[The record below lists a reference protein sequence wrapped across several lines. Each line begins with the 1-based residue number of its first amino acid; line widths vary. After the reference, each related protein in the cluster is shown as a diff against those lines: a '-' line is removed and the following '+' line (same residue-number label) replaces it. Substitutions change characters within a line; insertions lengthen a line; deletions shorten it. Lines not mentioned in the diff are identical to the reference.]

1 MDNLIDG
8 KAVAATVR
16 GEVAERTKRLHDAT
30 GIRAGLAVIIF
41 GEDPASQ
48 VSVANKP
55 KACAASGMH
64 SLQVEMP
71 AETTQAELEA
81 KIDEVAADPAIHG
94 MIVQMPL
101 PDHLDTDAALNRIP
115 FEKDADGLTADAMG
129 RLMTLQPGPLPCTP
143 AGVMELLKAYD
154 VETRGAHAVVVGRS
168 EIVGKPQA
176 HLLLKED
183 CTVTICHSRT
193 RDLEGICRQADILVA
208 AVGRP
213 RMLGAEHVKDG
224 AVVIDVGINRL
235 QDGLCGDV
243 DFDAVSEVA
252 GAISPVPGGVGPMTI
267 ACLLANTL
275 TACCR
280 AKGLPEPDGLT
291 A

>member
-8 KAVAATVR
+8 KAVAAKVR
-16 GEVAERTKRLHDAT
+16 AEVAERTKRLQDAT
-30 GIRAGLAVIIF
+30 GVQAGLAVIIV

-48 VSVANKP
+48 VYVSNKH
-55 KACAASGMH
+55 KACEEAGMH

-81 KIDEVAADPAIHG
+81 KIDEVASDPAIHG

-101 PDHLDTDAALNRIP
+101 PGHLDTDAALNRIP

-143 AGVMELLKAYD
+143 AGVIELLKAYD
-154 VETRGAHAVVVGRS
+154 VEMKGAHAVVVGRS

-213 RMLGAEHVKDG
+213 KMLGAEHVKDG

-235 QDGLCGDV
+235 PEGLCGDV
-243 DFDAVSEVA
+243 DFDAVQPMASL
-252 GAISPVPGGVGPMTI
+252 ITPVPGGVGPMTI
-267 ACLLANTL
+267 AMLLKNTVE
-275 TACCR
+275 AAER
-280 AKGLPEPDGLT
+280 SAGR
-291 A
+291 

>member
-16 GEVAERTKRLHDAT
+16 GEVAERTQRLHDET
-30 GIRAGLAVIIF
+30 GVRAGLAVIIV

-48 VSVANKP
+48 VYVANKHR
-55 KACAASGMH
+55 ACEEAGMR

-71 AETTQAELEA
+71 AETTQSELEA
-81 KIDEVAADPAIHG
+81 KIDEVAADPGIHG

-101 PDHLDTDAALNRIP
+101 PGHLDTDAALNRIP

-154 VETRGAHAVVVGRS
+154 VETKGAHAVVVGRS

-176 HLLLKED
+176 HLLLKQD

-213 RMLGAEHVKDG
+213 RMIGAEHVKDG

-235 QDGLCGDV
+235 EDGLCGDV
-243 DFDAVSEVA
+243 DFDAVQPKA
-252 GAISPVPGGVGPMTI
+252 RLITPVPGGVGPMTI
-267 ACLLANTL
+267 AMLLKNTVE
-275 TACCR
+275 AAER
-280 AKGLPEPDGLT
+280 SAGR
-291 A
+291 

>member
-8 KAVAATVR
+8 KAVAAQVR
-16 GEVAERTKRLHDAT
+16 AEVAERTRRLQDAT
-30 GIRAGLAVIIF
+30 GVQARLAVIIV

-48 VSVANKP
+48 VYVSNKH
-55 KACAASGMH
+55 KACHEAGMH

-101 PDHLDTDAALNRIP
+101 PGHLDTDAALNRIP

-143 AGVMELLKAYD
+143 AGVIELLRAYD
-154 VETRGAHAVVVGRS
+154 VEMRGAHAVVVGRS

-213 RMLGAEHVKDG
+213 KMLGAEHVKDG

-235 QDGLCGDV
+235 PEGLCGDV
-243 DFDAVSEVA
+243 DFDAVQPKA
-252 GAISPVPGGVGPMTI
+252 RLITPVPGGVGPMTI
-267 ACLLANTL
+267 AMLLKNTVEAAERS
-275 TACCR
+275 TGR
-280 AKGLPEPDGLT
+280 
-291 A
+291 

>member
-16 GEVAERTKRLHDAT
+16 GEVAQRTKRLHDET
-30 GIRAGLAVIIF
+30 GIRAGLAVIIV

-48 VSVANKP
+48 VYVANKH
-55 KACAASGMH
+55 KACEEAGMH

-235 QDGLCGDV
+235 DDGLCGDV
-243 DFDAVSEVA
+243 DFDAVQPKA
-252 GAISPVPGGVGPMTI
+252 RLITPVPGGVGPMTI
-267 ACLLANTL
+267 AMLLRNTVE
-275 TACCR
+275 AAER
-280 AKGLPEPDGLT
+280 SAGR
-291 A
+291 

>member
-1 MDNLIDG
+1 VL
-8 KAVAATVR
+8 
-16 GEVAERTKRLHDAT
+16 
-30 GIRAGLAVIIF
+30 AGLAVIIV

-48 VSVANKP
+48 VYVANKH
-55 KACAASGMH
+55 KACEEAGMH
-64 SLQVEMP
+64 SLEVVMP

-101 PDHLDTDAALNRIP
+101 PDHLDTDAALERIP
-115 FEKDADGLTADAMG
+115 FEKDADGLTPAAQG
-129 RLMTLQPGPLPCTP
+129 RLATLRPGPLPCTP
-143 AGVMELLKAYD
+143 AGVIELLRAYD
-154 VETRGAHAVVVGRS
+154 VEMRGAHAVVVGRS
-168 EIVGKPQA
+168 EIVGKPQV

-213 RMLGAEHVKDG
+213 KMIGADHVKDG

-235 QDGLCGDV
+235 PEGLCGDV
-243 DFDAVSEVA
+243 DFDAVQPKARLVT
-252 GAISPVPGGVGPMTI
+252 PVPGGVGPMTI
-267 ACLLANTL
+267 AMLLKNTVL
-275 TACCR
+275 AAEASAGR
-280 AKGLPEPDGLT
+280 
-291 A
+291 

>member
-16 GEVAERTKRLHDAT
+16 GEVAERTKRLHDET
-30 GIRAGLAVIIF
+30 GIRAGLAVIIV

-48 VSVANKP
+48 VYVANKHR
-55 KACAASGMH
+55 ACEEAGMH

-81 KIDEVAADPAIHG
+81 KIDEVASDPAIHG

-235 QDGLCGDV
+235 EDGLCGDV
-243 DFDAVSEVA
+243 DFDAVQPKA
-252 GAISPVPGGVGPMTI
+252 RLITPVPGGVGPMTI
-267 ACLLANTL
+267 AMLMANTL
-275 TACCR
+275 KA
-280 AKGLPEPDGLT
+280 AKLQAG
-291 A
+291 

>member
-8 KAVAATVR
+8 KAVAAAVR
-16 GEVAERTKRLHDAT
+16 ADVADRTKRLHDET
-30 GIRAGLAVIIF
+30 GVLAGLAVIIV

-48 VSVANKP
+48 VYVANKHR
-55 KACAASGMH
+55 ACEEAGMH
-64 SLQVEMP
+64 SLEVLMP
-71 AETTQAELEA
+71 AETTQAALEA

-101 PDHLDTDAALNRIP
+101 PGHLDTDAALNRIP

-143 AGVMELLKAYD
+143 AGVMELLRAYD
-154 VETRGAHAVVVGRS
+154 VEIAGANAVVIGRS

-176 HLLLKED
+176 HLLLKENA
-183 CTVTICHSRT
+183 TVTICHSRT
-193 RDLEGICRQADILVA
+193 RDLPAVCRQADILVA

-213 RMLGAEHVKDG
+213 KMIGAEHVNDG

-235 QDGLCGDV
+235 PEGLCGDV
-243 DFDAVSEVA
+243 DFDAVQPKA
-252 GAISPVPGGVGPMTI
+252 RLITPVPGGVGPMTI
-267 ACLLANTL
+267 AMLLKNTIE
-275 TACCR
+275 AAER
-280 AKGLPEPDGLT
+280 SAGR
-291 A
+291 

>member
-16 GEVAERTKRLHDAT
+16 GEVAERTQRLHDET
-30 GIRAGLAVIIF
+30 GVRAGLAVIIV

-48 VSVANKP
+48 VYVANKHR
-55 KACAASGMH
+55 ACEEAGMR

-71 AETTQAELEA
+71 AETTQSELEA
-81 KIDEVAADPAIHG
+81 KIDEVAADPGIHG

-101 PDHLDTDAALNRIP
+101 PGHLDTDAALNRIP

-154 VETRGAHAVVVGRS
+154 VETKGAHAVVVGRS

-213 RMLGAEHVKDG
+213 RMIGAEHVKDG

-235 QDGLCGDV
+235 EDGLCGDV
-243 DFDAVSEVA
+243 DFDAVQPKA
-252 GAISPVPGGVGPMTI
+252 RLITPVPGGVGPMTI
-267 ACLLANTL
+267 AMLLKNTVE
-275 TACCR
+275 AAER
-280 AKGLPEPDGLT
+280 SAGR
-291 A
+291 

>member
-16 GEVAERTKRLHDAT
+16 GEVAERTKRLHDET
-30 GIRAGLAVIIF
+30 GIRAGLAVIIV

-48 VSVANKP
+48 VYVANKHR
-55 KACAASGMH
+55 ACEEAGMH

-81 KIDEVAADPAIHG
+81 KIDEVASDPAIHG

-115 FEKDADGLTADAMG
+115 FEKDANGLTADAMG

-235 QDGLCGDV
+235 EDGLCGDV
-243 DFDAVSEVA
+243 DFDAVQPKA
-252 GAISPVPGGVGPMTI
+252 RLITPVPGGVGPMTI
-267 ACLLANTL
+267 AMLLKNTVE
-275 TACCR
+275 AAER
-280 AKGLPEPDGLT
+280 SAGR
-291 A
+291 